1 LKVGEN
7 INGDYMEF
15 SNEDNV
21 MRYSNIGC
29 YINQERLPQTA
40 IDLIISCFNNKGF
53 EYHKYY
59 TGSDDHEDFSIFV
72 TIEPCLNISLKD
84 SNVKR
89 GQFQLIG
96 LFTED
101 NILKKSSSDATKYVL
116 KEFAKSHLNNRETWE
131 SYSYSYFC
139 DIDENHELVQFIDG
153 DVNWAWDTKGNFS
166 ITPNITNNILNNSFC
181 IINRNI
187 YENSV
192 TGNLNMLKCINLCNQ
207 YGLISPNVN
216 VEYPNS
222 KITAYFSRVKHTSI
236 SGQPSTSIGTHGMI
250 VGHGKTIGGF
260 GLIDNG
266 GPTGIPSLIYSYP
279 DGDKQI
285 SKHVSLKALMDAH
298 PDILKYGV

>member
-1 LKVGEN
+1 
-7 INGDYMEF
+7 
-15 SNEDNV
+15 

-29 YINQERLPQTA
+29 YIKQERLPQTA
-40 IDLIISCFNNKGF
+40 IDLIISCFNNIGF
-53 EYHKYY
+53 RYHECYPN
-59 TGSDDHEDFSIFV
+59 SPDHRDFSIFV

-131 SYSYSYFC
+131 SDSYSYFY
-139 DIDENHELVQFIDG
+139 DIDENHELVQFIDD
-153 DVNWAWDTKGNFS
+153 DVNWAWDTAGKFS
-166 ITPNITNNILNNSFC
+166 IKPNITNNKLINSFS
-181 IINRNI
+181 ITNRNI
-187 YENSV
+187 NVNSV
-192 TGNLNMLKCINLCNQ
+192 TGNLNLLKCINLCNT
-207 YGLISPNVN
+207 YALFPSSVT
-216 VEYPNS
+216 YPNS
-222 KITAYFSRVKHTSI
+222 EITASFSRVKHTSI

-260 GLIDNG
+260 GLIGNG
-266 GPTGIPSLIYSYP
+266 VNTAGIPSLIYSYP